1 MKIPKP
7 VKIKT
12 HTKPPEDA
20 SAATIRAT
28 TRGLVYRTKQQ
39 ESLGPVY
46 RTAPQ
51 IKLTKVKK

>member
-12 HTKPPEDA
+12 HTKPAEDA

-28 TRGLVYRTKQQ
+28 TRSLVF
-39 ESLGPVY
+39 
-46 RTAPQ
+46 RTAQ
-51 IKLTKVKK
+51 QLEKKSGKK

>member
-1 MKIPKP
+1 MKNPVPQKP
-7 VKIKT
+7 KT
-12 HTKPPEDA
+12 HTKPPEDS

-28 TRGLVYRTKQQ
+28 TRGLVYHTKQQ
-39 ESLGPVY
+39 ESLGRIY